1 MGGVN
6 RQNEFHLSGKTY
18 YQQGNTY
25 IEKSNQET
33 KKISKSIFDA
43 QLAKA
48 NQQKKQS
55 KAQTNSK
62 SLAQGFYDIADKNS
76 GKDSLEKLRDYLK
89 TNVTSKNI
97 IDFWNAYQDSKVRK
111 KDSSMIDTLI
121 SEVSMWPG
129 TDKVREEALNYIIET
144 LAQAANSAGVVKGS
158 VNTYKKQ
165 FKDAMAKKDTAK
177 MESAVKG
184 LISATLGEQQSKID
198 NGLTKD
204 QKIQQKRQDAQ
215 DFAKENKTVVS
226 GNVGDDN
233 SKAAK
238 IADQVYS
245 IVDEYHGS
253 TSWEKINELFKN
265 NLTPENVVDMVVHYN
280 EGGKRRE
287 DNNIVDS
294 ILSEYELFGKSEKP
308 IEDKQKQTLVPKGP
322 QYEAIY
328 NITKNLKKA
337 ALNAGVPQRFI
348 DEAWHK
354 CFHDLYLKH
363 NPERVTYDT
372 TTGPVTS
379 TISKVKLSE
388 TEILNRYINDLIKL
402 IEGGQTAGAQG
413 AFDDARNADNWV
425 GQGMDTV
432 LGVFGCK
439 TIGEMRLKLNNYGLD
454 AQTLANHA
462 ADAMDETK
470 SQSER
475 AAAMEKFTK
484 QYEKTFH
491 VPYDA
496 KIMRTRAD
504 VQAKVANVNLYKA
517 VNPVF
522 TNALKQ
528 NTVEGI
534 KAELQKC
541 KTNIGKSEDG
551 KNTYLFEYI
560 EAMVNAADPK
570 TDEETLKAWKNA
582 ITSFQK
588 AVKEKRDKALE
599 GTDEHTLNMNL
610 DSLNTA
616 AYGDEDIGKEVAK
629 FNANQAATQAWSEMG
644 LDILATAATFYIP
657 GLGEAAGAK
666 LAATCTKLAAKST
679 KMAGTFT
686 RLGKIANGFS
696 KGMSTVAKVQRG
708 TAFENKVASTA
719 AKIVANVASTTAGV
733 TLAHGLY
740 NINVEGAERWDKN
753 LEAGWEFGKF
763 AGAAG
768 VANAIAGKMAVSTN
782 IVLRALAKVTEPAV
796 LFTYANGATV
806 ASVVEQRQKEDPN
819 YKLTAK
825 DAWDIV
831 TSNEALMNDVILAAM
846 MLITHTLGK
855 GNGKADKNN
864 ANTNEANIKRFNDLI
879 DNSNDMSKVRGELSN
894 NPEFD
899 RLPQAEKNK
908 LIGKINAREAAIE
921 AENSYFETASDEQI
935 FNRFSQMIDSSTD
948 MSQVRGKLSNNP
960 YFDRLPQAEKNK
972 LIGKINARE
981 ADIEIINKFNQMI
994 DSSND
999 MSKVKGEL
1007 SNNPEFDRL
1016 PQAEK
1021 NKLVG
1026 KIYAREAA
1034 IEAENSYFETASD
1047 EQIFNRFSQ
1056 MIDSS
1061 TDMSQ
1066 VRGKLSNNPYF
1077 DRLPQAEKNKLI
1089 GKINAKE
1096 ASIEASQ
1103 SQGARVSDEAAPEPE
1118 KVSDKKGTERVS
1130 ESGKADGAASTDK
1143 AGKPKPKTDSEIR
1156 KSLPQRLRAQWD
1168 TFLNKIANL
1177 KDINFASSLRAQISK
1192 VFKGFTDAIQSLWKK
1207 LSDQVA
1213 KLRKAFTK
1221 ENKSTETPQPETE
1234 TKQSL
1239 FRQQTDGNNPIQK
1252 LNNENFKQVKS
1263 EIQAELDEITSLD
1276 DPKLADIKKRIS
1288 KYGDGSNKHV
1298 PSNEGLSARD
1308 QRRAFERLVENKEF
1322 ELKVQNATEAELDVM
1337 QKEVNKLNDAEVK
1350 QTRQQVIDNRKA
1362 ELKGNAEPVE
1372 EVLKPDEAKVDKTPV
1387 EEVKN
1392 NEAEFKENAEPV
1404 EEVKIDEAKPE
1415 QEVVEVVEE
1424 APAEPTFGERVDAIK
1439 GKDDPQIQALQEEID
1454 KLPDGVEKTSRQNA
1468 LDSKKHALGIT
1479 DEAPAEVPESNKVK
1493 VTIGDDG
1500 KVSEV
1505 VLDDKGKVKVEHTE
1519 DGGEIDY
1526 QRGTDDKVN
1535 LILDKKNGQTTRFQ
1549 YDENGNITQIDD
1561 KPVIKE
1567 ADGDGYRYTDGTEV
1581 DKAVSDRGTELY
1593 DRTKQQVKPVTDEIN
1608 KDKPAESSDAEKETG
1623 KPDNAEPT
1631 QDKDKPADIDDKGK
1645 PVSEPEGK
1653 SESSEDEVPAVD
1665 DTAPNVDKPKKKGIF
1680 DRFKRKKADK
1690 KASTETDKK
1699 ADKKEN
1705 TDKQENTENNTEI
1718 KGKTWK
1724 EARQEARPNAIRAM
1738 GPATGAGIVVKG
1750 DETREQQNDAQN
1762 PYQPVNPAAPSG
1774 QTAIPVAP
1782 VAPQDGTD
1790 EVSKPEAPEAPV
1802 APTDDSGVE
1811 PAPAPVEPEESAAA
1825 ADEPAPVAGTV
1836 PEGGKVAPAK
1846 LNDDELQK
1854 EYEEL
1859 SDKKGSLTPEEQARL
1874 DEITK
1879 EMKKRGLLVDDESVA
1894 NKTKK
1899 QPLTQSEI
1907 FSITKA
1913 CQEANDEATITDLL
1927 RTLRKVGVFKGRKNL
1942 RRLLKN
1948 KYRVLIE
1955 NKTKYQSRIDKYDN
1969 KAENKKAR
1977 TDQNFLIKDA
1987 KKHPE
1992 KYEIKRKLDS
2002 EG

>member
-6 RQNEFHLSGKTY
+6 RRNEFQVSGKTY
-18 YQQGNTY
+18 YQQGNMY

-55 KAQTNSK
+55 KAQANSK
-62 SLAQGFYDIADKNS
+62 TLAQGFYDIADKNS

-158 VNTYKKQ
+158 VDTYKKQ

-253 TSWEKINELFKN
+253 SSWEKINELFKN

-280 EGGKRRE
+280 EGGKRRG

-308 IEDKQKQTLVPKGP
+308 IEDKEKQTLVSKGP

-363 NPERVTYDT
+363 NPERVTYNT

-475 AAAMEKFTK
+475 AVAMKNFTK

-528 NTVEGI
+528 TTVEGI

-570 TDEETLKAWKNA
+570 TDEETLNAWKNA

-679 KMAGTFT
+679 KMAATFT
-686 RLGKIANGFS
+686 RLGKMANGFS
-696 KGMSTVAKVQRG
+696 KGMSTVAKIQRG

-855 GNGKADKNN
+855 RANENPENLPATIDKAKTPATTGKTYAGGQTSGRLVDFYNAADGKTHITSQGFKSCKDIINSITNDTKLDINERIKQLKEFKDEINQCISDGENYIQHLN
-864 ANTNEANIKRFNDLI
+864 AQI
-879 DNSNDMSKVRGELSN
+879 DNSIQSLQVPALR
-894 NPEFD
+894 
-899 RLPQAEKNK
+899 
-908 LIGKINAREAAIE
+908 
-921 AENSYFETASDEQI
+921 
-935 FNRFSQMIDSSTD
+935 TD
-948 MSQVRGKLSNNP
+948 
-960 YFDRLPQAEKNK
+960 
-972 LIGKINARE
+972 
-981 ADIEIINKFNQMI
+981 
-994 DSSND
+994 
-999 MSKVKGEL
+999 
-1007 SNNPEFDRL
+1007 
-1016 PQAEK
+1016 
-1021 NKLVG
+1021 
-1026 KIYAREAA
+1026 
-1034 IEAENSYFETASD
+1034 
-1047 EQIFNRFSQ
+1047 
-1056 MIDSS
+1056 
-1061 TDMSQ
+1061 
-1066 VRGKLSNNPYF
+1066 
-1077 DRLPQAEKNKLI
+1077 
-1089 GKINAKE
+1089 
-1096 ASIEASQ
+1096 
-1103 SQGARVSDEAAPEPE
+1103 VSDSGKPATE

-1177 KDINFASSLRAQISK
+1177 KDINFASSLRTQISK

-1276 DPKLADIKKRIS
+1276 DPRLADIKKRIS
-1288 KYGDGSNKHV
+1288 KYGDGANKHV

-1350 QTRQQVIDNRKA
+1350 QTRQQVIDNRRA

-1372 EVLKPDEAKVDKTPV
+1372 EVLKPDEAKVDETPV
-1387 EEVKN
+1387 EEVKTD
-1392 NEAEFKENAEPV
+1392 
-1404 EEVKIDEAKPE
+1404 EVKPE
-1415 QEVVEVVEE
+1415 QEVVEVVEK

-1468 LDSKKHALGIT
+1468 LDSKKRALGIT
-1479 DEAPAEVPESNKVK
+1479 DEVPAEVPESNKVK

-1519 DGGEIDY
+1519 DGSEIDY

-1581 DKAVSDRGTELY
+1581 DRAVSDRGTELY
-1593 DRTKQQVKPVTDEIN
+1593 DRTKQQVKLVPDEAE
-1608 KDKPAESSDAEKETG
+1608 KVKPAESSDAEKETG
-1623 KPDNAEPT
+1623 KPDNAEPA

-1653 SESSEDEVPAVD
+1653 SESSEDEAPAVD

-1724 EARQEARPNAIRAM
+1724 EARQEARPDAIRAM

-1750 DETREQQNDAQN
+1750 DEIREQQNDAQN

-1825 ADEPAPVAGTV
+1825 ADEPAPVTDTV
-1836 PEGGKVAPAK
+1836 PEGGKAAPAK
-1846 LNDDELQK
+1846 LNDQELQK

-1859 SDKKGSLTPEEQARL
+1859 SDKKGSLTHQEQARL